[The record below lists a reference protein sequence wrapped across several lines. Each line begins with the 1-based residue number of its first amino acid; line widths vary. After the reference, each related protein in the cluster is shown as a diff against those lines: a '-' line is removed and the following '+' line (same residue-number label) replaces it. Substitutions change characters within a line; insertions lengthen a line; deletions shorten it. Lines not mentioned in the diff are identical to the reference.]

1 MPSSSFFVT
10 ICGHHIIQCILKFNN
25 FFLKYTKMKDF
36 WLILEKN
43 GELGGDT
50 FFFIF
55 AAATIPLR
63 LRNLHKGSLKFKG
76 RGTLQT
82 MHPL

>member
-1 MPSSSFFVT
+1 
-10 ICGHHIIQCILKFNN
+10 
-25 FFLKYTKMKDF
+25 MKDF